1 MREIAVDVLS
11 FFEDTGPA
19 FVHFFHGGGRGE
31 EGVVRGVERGRA
43 AVSLFYRQRA
53 GSVLQSLHNKSR
65 KKTERNEEKKRNKK
79 QLYISALPINVYSLF
94 TSRNHSFLY
103 IKSLNPNDSEMDKAN
118 LNKQK
123 MQKNI
128 FNLAD
133 MKLTNS

>member
-11 FFEDTGPA
+11 FFEDAGPA
-19 FVHFFHGGGRGE
+19 FVHFFNGGGRGE

-53 GSVLQSLHNKSR
+53 GSVLQSLHNKS
-65 KKTERNEEKKRNKK
+65 
-79 QLYISALPINVYSLF
+79 SLF
-94 TSRNHSFLY
+94 TRRNPSFLY
-103 IKSLNPNDSEMDKAN
+103 IKSFNPNDSEMDTTK

-133 MKLTNS
+133 MKLTKS